1 MDQNT
6 HRPERSDSPGDRAHV
21 YHVAGDVAEE
31 EGQARVPLH
40 GAGEADLLTGLTV
53 VVADGRDGKAARVGW
68 PRGVNGDA
76 VGLAAPAD
84 EAQTLAHKV
93 TLGALAAKPWGRG
106 ASRRGGRHQS
116 STWRLARPA
125 STQGASGARTVSGS
139 AWSHT
144 SAQAIIPPEHNRRKT
159 SRNASPRDTASA
171 VPAARALRS
180 LGPPAPLGT
189 EASPP
194 VARS

>member
-31 EGQARVPLH
+31 EGQARAPLH
-40 GAGEADLLTGLTV
+40 GAGEADLLAGLTV

-125 STQGASGARTVSGS
+125 STQDASCVQ
-139 AWSHT
+139 
-144 SAQAIIPPEHNRRKT
+144 QALATGIPSPTDRSSRLRRPPLH
-159 SRNASPRDTASA
+159 ASPTMIDPVGRT
-171 VPAARALRS
+171 
-180 LGPPAPLGT
+180 G
-189 EASPP
+189 SPRLP
-194 VARS
+194 REGKT